1 MSIVQKRVRRS
12 ADDARTAA
20 LDAAQDLLRA
30 DGPTALTLK
39 AVAAAIGVTHAN
51 LLHHFGSAAGLQDA
65 LMERMIRDAVGRV
78 EATVARIR
86 AGEGSPRDLVDAAFD
101 AFSEAGI
108 GRLAAW
114 LHATGDA
121 ERLGPLFAVLGDLIR
136 SLEAGALLPPDLAR
150 DRISDMTLTLVLMGF
165 GDALAGPMLHEA
177 VGRGRSRSRELATA
191 MLMQTLVR
199 T

>member
-121 ERLGPLFAVLGDLIR
+121 DRLRPLFAVLGDLIR
-136 SLEAGALLPPDLAR
+136 SLETGALLPPDTAR
-150 DRISDMTLTLVLMGF
+150 DRISDMTLTLVLMGL
-165 GDALAGPMLHEA
+165 GDALAGPMLHAA
-177 VGRGRSRSRELATA
+177 VDRDRSRSRQLATA
-191 MLMQTLVR
+191 MLLQTLVR